1 MPHGAH
7 RDCRRER
14 YPPRAG
20 SAADVE
26 YVPVEREGE
35 AERLVPCWT
44 FSSGINY
51 TTNRNLVFWVAA
63 RTGEVV

>member
-1 MPHGAH
+1 M
-7 RDCRRER
+7 
-14 YPPRAG
+14 
-20 SAADVE
+20 
-26 YVPVEREGE
+26 PVEREGE

-51 TTNRNLVFWVAA
+51 TTNRNLVFWVDA

>member
-1 MPHGAH
+1 MPGAGGSYTI
-7 RDCRRER
+7 RRI
-14 YPPRAG
+14 A
-20 SAADVE
+20 VE

-51 TTNRNLVFWVAA
+51 RTNMNLVFWVDA